1 MLKSYPKTVL
11 WCFLLF
17 SAFFCTKTLAED
29 YPARHNF
36 NSEWRFHLGDGDFKS
51 PEFDSSSWRKL
62 SLPHDWSTE
71 GEFSKDN
78 PTRNANL
85 PGGIGWYIKK
95 FSIPAEHTE
104 KQVELEFGGIYRH
117 SEVWIN
123 GRSLGMQYDGYTT
136 FYHDITDYV
145 NFGAENTVAV
155 RVDNSEHPNCRW
167 YSGSGIYRNTWLT
180 FRNPLHIT
188 NWGTYITTPEVSSK
202 KASVKIETAVKNDGK
217 KKDFSLRTEIY
228 GPEGNKIKQIS
239 TEKTARFKEKLK
251 INQKIEVDSPKLW
264 STQRP
269 QLYKAVSIVSSDG
282 ETKSRRE
289 TRFGIRRLRFDAEE
303 GFFLNGKNL
312 DFKGV
317 CLHHEAGTLGAAV
330 PKGVWQ
336 RRLENL
342 RDIGCNAIRT
352 AHNPPSQEFL
362 DICDELGFLVMDEFV
377 DKWENEKFADEH
389 FREEWRDNY
398 LNTIKRDRNH
408 PCVVMWSVGNENLPA
423 GSKEQN
429 GYLKMLGGF
438 VRYHDPT
445 RPVVSGMR
453 RGGDY
458 NVEKKV
464 ENILKSCE
472 YMDLIALNY
481 GEQWADE
488 LAETN
493 PDKPFVST
501 ESYTYFNSSDK
512 RRYAKIESAP
522 WLDAARSDFNT
533 GVFLWVGIDYL
544 GESGWPKIGSKAGLF
559 DIAGFRKASSY
570 LYEAF
575 WSDKPSIYAAV
586 YKQDP
591 DDFSKTGQWGWP
603 NLTES
608 WNFEDK
614 QTADLAVY
622 TNCKKAA
629 LYLNDK
635 KIGEKKLADFP
646 NGIVKFKGVSYEK
659 GVLRAAG
666 IENGEEVCNY
676 ELKTSGEPA
685 KVRLTA
691 EDTPREDG
699 ICHIRAE
706 VVDSEGRVVKHAENE
721 LEFSADGGGEII
733 ALSNGDVTSHRSFSE
748 TSLWSA
754 YKGRVLCIVRVEGEK
769 PLRIKAGSEGLE
781 SGRIQI
787 SPADSSGSN
796 R

>member
-1 MLKSYPKTVL
+1 MPKTSIYAAL
-11 WCFLLF
+11 CLIFALF
-17 SAFFCTKTLAED
+17 CSNTLAD

-36 NSEWRFHLGDGDFKS
+36 NSDWRFHLGDGDFKS
-51 PEFDSSSWRKL
+51 PQYDSSSWRKL
-62 SLPHDWSTE
+62 SLPHDWSAE

-78 PTRNANL
+78 TGRNACL
-85 PGGIGWYIKK
+85 PAGIGWYIKK
-95 FSIPAEHTE
+95 FSIPAEHE
-104 KQVELEFGGIYRH
+104 GRRVELQFDGIYRH
-117 SEVWIN
+117 SELWIN

-145 NFGAENTVAV
+145 KFGQENTVAV
-155 RVDNSEHPNCRW
+155 RVDNSDQPNCRW
-167 YSGSGIYRNTWLT
+167 YSGSGIYRNAWLT

-188 NWGTYITTPEVSSK
+188 NWGTYITTPQVSSEN
-202 KASVKIETAVKNDGK
+202 ASVKIETTVKNDGEK
-217 KKDFSLRTEIY
+217 QDFTLKTEIY
-228 GPEGNKIKQIS
+228 SPEGEKIKEVS
-239 TEKTARFKEKLK
+239 TEKTARFKQKLK
-251 INQKIEVDSPKLW
+251 INQQIEIDSPELW
-264 STQRP
+264 STTAP
-269 QLYKAVSIVSSDG
+269 HLYKAVSIVSAGGNTQS
-282 ETKSRRE
+282 TRE

-303 GFFLNGKNL
+303 GFFLNGENM

-342 RDIGCNAIRT
+342 RQIGCNAIRT
-352 AHNPPSQEFL
+352 AHNPPSPEFL

-389 FREEWRDNY
+389 FRDEWRDNY
-398 LNTIKRDRNH
+398 LSTIKRDRNH
-408 PCVVMWSVGNENLPA
+408 PCVVIWSVGNENLPA

-464 ENILKSCE
+464 QNILKSCE

-533 GVFLWVGIDYL
+533 GVFLWTGIDYL
-544 GESGWPKIGSKAGLF
+544 GESGWPKIGSSAGLF
-559 DIAGFRKASSY
+559 DIAGFRKTKSY

-575 WSDKPSIYAAV
+575 WSDNKSVYAAV
-586 YKQDP
+586 YQQDP
-591 DDFSKTGQWGWP
+591 DDFSKIGQWGWP

-608 WNFEDK
+608 WNFEGK
-614 QTADLAVY
+614 EKVDLAVY
-622 TNCKKAA
+622 SNCEKTAI
-629 LYLNDK
+629 YVNDK
-635 KIGEKKLADFP
+635 KIEEKKLADFP
-646 NGIVKFKGVSYEK
+646 NGIIKFRGVPYEK
-659 GVLRAAG
+659 GVLRAEG
-666 IENGEEVCNY
+666 IENGKEVCSY
-676 ELKTSGEPA
+676 ELKTTGEPA
-685 KVRLTA
+685 EIRLTA

-699 ICHIRAE
+699 ICHIKAE
-706 VVDSEGRVVKHAENE
+706 VLDSQGRLVKNAGNE
-721 LEFSADGGGEII
+721 IEFSATGGGEVLS
-733 ALSNGDVTSHRSFSE
+733 LSNGDLKCLRSFTE
-748 TSLWSA
+748 TESWPA
-754 YKGRVLCIVRVEGEK
+754 YKGRCLCIVRMEGGE
-769 PLRIKAGSEGLE
+769 PLKLKARSEGLNPGE
-781 SGRIQI
+781 IQV
-787 SPADSSGSN
+787 SSASSGEKD
-796 R
+796 